1 MKIFGNLALL
11 LWSTVYTVVTE
22 CVVHASSRRCSGRI
36 RISQPACCTYY
47 VGSMYVLCRIH
58 VHIPPAWGV
67 NRGDFKAK
75 GASMQW

>member
-47 VGSMYVLCRIH
+47 VGSMYIFHLH
-58 VHIPPAWGV
+58 GGSTGV
-67 NRGDFKAK
+67 ILKLKERPCNGRG
-75 GASMQW
+75 